1 MDRVGIAFLGT
12 GSIADYHL
20 AGLNAVPRADVAV
33 VVGRDPAKA
42 AAVARRHGVRASS
55 IDLAATLARADIHAV
70 VVATPDDT
78 HEEIAVA
85 AAAAGKAILL
95 QKPMAGDS
103 AACRRILAAARA
115 ARVDLQVSFMHRH
128 FEEVSAAQTLIAAGA
143 IGAVTSLR
151 MRNATPG
158 PDWAGWFFDRARV
171 SGGVVH
177 QLGVHGIDL
186 LRVFCGPIDSVAAT
200 TAILRPAR
208 VLADG
213 RRVRVE
219 NPDSAWATYG
229 FSSGAIASHEMSM
242 IEAAGCDRFRL
253 EIYGSTGTI
262 WLRSERGPLAW
273 TRSGGAGW
281 QSPPLP
287 APPFGQ
293 RHHQRWID
301 GILGV
306 EPPENTA
313 EDALAGILVAEAIA
327 RSAAAAGAR
336 KTVEVS

>member
-1 MDRVGIAFLGT
+1 MDRVGIAFIGT

-42 AAVARRHGVRASS
+42 AAVARRHGVRGSGA
-55 IDLAATLARADIHAV
+55 DLAAVLARDDIHAV

-78 HEEIAVA
+78 HEAIAVA

-103 AACRRILAAARA
+103 ASCRRILAAARA
-115 ARVDLQVSFMHRH
+115 AGVDLQVSFMHRH
-128 FEEVSAAQTLIAAGA
+128 FEEVPAAQALIAAGA
-143 IGAVTSLR
+143 IGEVTSLR
-151 MRNATPG
+151 LRNATPG

-171 SGGVVH
+171 AGGVVH

-186 LRVFCGPIDSVAAT
+186 LRVFCGPIAAVAAT
-200 TAILRPAR
+200 TAILRPERA
-208 VLADG
+208 LADG

-219 NPDSAWATYG
+219 NPDSAWATY
-229 FSSGAIASHEMSM
+229 SLAAGAVASHEMSM

-253 EIYGSTGTI
+253 EIYGSAGTI
-262 WLRSERGPLAW
+262 WLRSERGALAW
-273 TRSGGAGW
+273 TRAAGAGW
-281 QSPPLP
+281 QCPALP

-301 GILGV
+301 GILG
-306 EPPENTA
+306 EAPPERTA

-327 RSAAAAGAR
+327 RSAAADGAR
-336 KTVEVS
+336 MTVETP